1 MSLVHAAS
9 PSVAEHVLR
18 YALAVGAT
26 LVLLIPE
33 ARASHAL
40 LGWLPLWLLAM
51 PLAGWLAVRVLGA
64 RGAVEAAG
72 VRGAAP
78 ATARMPALPATRRK
92 GPQARRRP
100 RRNDLGGL
108 GRAA

>member
-72 VRGAAP
+72 VRAAAALGAA
-78 ATARMPALPATRRK
+78 
-92 GPQARRRP
+92 GRRRQC
-100 RRNDLGGL
+100 RRTDGSGA
-108 GRAA
+108 R